1 MAKRSR
7 SFADLMR
14 LIISYDCETMCNSR
28 FRVGCLIPSPAVIVL
43 MRTIRESGSRL
54 CLSFVDFWTTNHCF
68 TRRQTL
74 RLRETQFLKE
84 ILMPRNEVHPPP
96 KQQVFAFARLDL
108 WDKLPQA
115 VRDECQRLITQQL
128 KQSFP
133 SQSQQENVDERE
145 DSI

>member
-1 MAKRSR
+1 
-7 SFADLMR
+7 
-14 LIISYDCETMCNSR
+14 
-28 FRVGCLIPSPAVIVL
+28 
-43 MRTIRESGSRL
+43 
-54 CLSFVDFWTTNHCF
+54 
-68 TRRQTL
+68 
-74 RLRETQFLKE
+74 
-84 ILMPRNEVHPPP
+84 MPRNEVHPPP